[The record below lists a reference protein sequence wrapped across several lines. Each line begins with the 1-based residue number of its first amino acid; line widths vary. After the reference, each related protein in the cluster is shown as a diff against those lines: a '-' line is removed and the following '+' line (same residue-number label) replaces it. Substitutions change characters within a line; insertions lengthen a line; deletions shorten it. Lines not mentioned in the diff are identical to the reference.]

1 MTIYDL
7 DTDLVGDEFII
18 KPDPESASTTA
29 EVQGVDS
36 FGRPLTIPVVEE
48 RPLTLFLN
56 NREIVTLMTVGDYPE
71 LLGVGYLVNQNM
83 LKDDDVITEVEF
95 DEELDVVVV
104 RTERVTNYEEKLK
117 RKVLTSGC
125 GMGTVFGDI
134 MDKLEDVVLGDG
146 VRINASWIEPLLKT
160 IKTTPSLYRK
170 AGSIHGCV
178 LCKDNK
184 PLIYM
189 EDVGRHNALDKIAGY
204 LYLNKLQG
212 SDYYMYTTGRMTS
225 EMVMK
230 AVSMN
235 VSVLISRSGSTHWG
249 VQLAKKA
256 GLTLISRA
264 RGKRF
269 IALSGMERIVFDLDE
284 TADQM
289 SHRAAQ

>member
-7 DTDLVGDEFII
+7 DTTLVKDDFII
-18 KPDPESASTTA
+18 KPDPDSALTTA

-36 FGRPLTIPVVEE
+36 FGNPMTIAVVEE

-56 NREIVTLMTVGDYPE
+56 SREIVTLMTVGDYPE

-95 DEELDVVVV
+95 DAELEVVVV

-134 MDKLEDVVLGDG
+134 MDKIDEVALGEG
-146 VRINASWIEPLLKT
+146 VTVNASWIEPLLKKV
-160 IKTTPSLYRK
+160 KTTPSLYRK

-184 PLIYM
+184 PMIYM

-204 LYLNKLQG
+204 LYLNGLKG
-212 SDYYMYTTGRMTS
+212 GDYYMYTTGRMTS

-230 AVSMN
+230 SVSMG
-235 VSVLISRSGSTHWG
+235 VTVLISRSGSTHWG
-249 VQLAKKA
+249 VQLAKKN
-256 GLTLISRA
+256 RA
-264 RGKRF
+264 D
-269 IALSGMERIVFDLDE
+269 IN
-284 TADQM
+284 
-289 SHRAAQ
+289 

>member
-1 MTIYDL
+1 MTIYDFDQL
-7 DTDLVGDEFII
+7 RDGGDFII
-18 KPDPESASTTA
+18 CPDPESGLTTS
-29 EVQGVDS
+29 EVEGVDS
-36 FGRPLTIPVVEE
+36 FGNPLKIQVVEE

-56 NREIVTLMTVGDYPE
+56 NREIVTLMTVGDYPD

-83 LKDDDVITEVEF
+83 LLDDDIITDIEY
-95 DEELDVVVV
+95 DEELEVVVV

-134 MDKLEDVVLGDG
+134 MDKIDEVILGKGVDV
-146 VRINASWIEPLLKT
+146 RASWIEPLLKT
-160 IKTTPSLYRK
+160 VKLTPSLYKK

-178 LCKDNK
+178 LCKDDK
-184 PLIYM
+184 ALIYM

-204 LYLNKLQG
+204 LYLNKLNG
-212 SDYYMYTTGRMTS
+212 NDYYMYTTGRMTS

-230 AVSMN
+230 AVSMK
-235 VSVLISRSGSTHWG
+235 VSVLISRSGSTRWG
-249 VQLAKKA
+249 VELARKT

-269 IALSGMERIVFDLDE
+269 IALSGLERIIFDLTEQDLN
-284 TADQM
+284 Q
-289 SHRAAQ
+289 AAE

>member
-1 MTIYDL
+1 MTIYTL
-7 DTDLVGDEFII
+7 DTDLVHDDYII
-18 KPDPESASTTA
+18 KPNPDNALTTS

-36 FGRPLTIPVVEE
+36 FGNPLTIALVEE

-83 LKDDDVITEVEF
+83 LKDDDIITDIEY
-95 DEELDVVVV
+95 DEEIDVVVV

-134 MDKLEDVVLGDG
+134 MDKLDDVVLGDG
-146 VRINASWIEPLLKT
+146 VNVQASWIEPLLKK

-178 LCKDNK
+178 LCQGNK

-204 LYLNKLQG
+204 LYLNKLNG

-230 AVSMN
+230 AVSMG
-235 VSVLISRSGSTHWG
+235 VSVLISRSGSTKWG
-249 VQLAKKA
+249 VELAKKA

-269 IALSGMERIVFDLDE
+269 IALSGLQRIVFDLDE
-284 TADQM
+284 TIEQM
-289 SHRAAQ
+289 SQAAE

>member
-1 MTIYDL
+1 MNVITPDIELEYD
-7 DTDLVGDEFII
+7 DYII
-18 KPDPESASTTA
+18 KPDPNCPSTTSA
-29 EVQGVDS
+29 VEGVDS
-36 FGRPLTIPVVEE
+36 FGNPLEVPLVEE

-83 LKDDDVITEVEF
+83 LKDDDVITGIEYHDDLEVI
-95 DEELDVVVV
+95 VV

-134 MDKLEDVVLGDG
+134 MDKLDDVVLGENVH
-146 VRINASWIEPLLKT
+146 VRASWIEPLLKK

-178 LCKDNK
+178 LCQGER

-204 LYLNKLQG
+204 LYLNKLKG
-212 SDYYMYTTGRMTS
+212 EDYYMYTTGRMTS

-230 AVSMN
+230 AVSMGI
-235 VSVLISRSGSTHWG
+235 SVLISRSGSTRWG
-249 VQLAKKA
+249 VELAQKA

-269 IALSGMERIVFDLDE
+269 IALSGMQRIIFDLIEE
-284 TADQM
+284 TVQVAE
-289 SHRAAQ
+289 

>member
-1 MTIYDL
+1 MTIYTL
-7 DTDLVGDEFII
+7 DTDLVHDDFVI
-18 KPDPESASTTA
+18 KPDPNNVLTTS
-29 EVQGVDS
+29 EVTGVDS
-36 FGRPLTIPVVEE
+36 YGNPLTIPVVEE

-83 LKDDDVITEVEF
+83 LKDDDVITDVDH
-95 DEELDVVVV
+95 DEEIDVVVV

-134 MDKLEDVVLGDG
+134 MDKLDDVVMGEG
-146 VRINASWIEPLLKT
+146 VTVKASWIEPLLKKV
-160 IKTTPSLYRK
+160 KTTPSLYRK

-178 LCKDNK
+178 LCKGKK
-184 PLIYM
+184 PLLYV

-204 LYLNKLQG
+204 LYLNGLSG

-230 AVSMN
+230 AVSMG
-235 VSVLISRSGSTHWG
+235 VSVLISRSGSTKWG
-249 VQLAKKA
+249 VELARKA

-269 IALSGMERIVFDLDE
+269 IALSGLERIIFDLDE
-284 TADQM
+284 ATEPM
-289 SHRAAQ
+289 SQAAE

>member
-1 MTIYDL
+1 MNIYNPDREMML
-7 DTDLVGDEFII
+7 DDYII
-18 KPDPESASTTA
+18 KPDPSSALTTS

-36 FGRPLTIPVVEE
+36 FGNPLVVPVVEE

-83 LKDDDVITEVEF
+83 LKDDDIITDVEYH
-95 DEELDVVVV
+95 DDLDVIVV

-134 MDKLEDVVLGDG
+134 MDKLDEVVLEEG
-146 VRINASWIEPLLKT
+146 VSIHASWIEPLLKK

-178 LCKDNK
+178 LCQGNR
-184 PLIYM
+184 PLVYI

-204 LYLNKLQG
+204 LYLNGLKG

-230 AVSMN
+230 SVSMG
-235 VSVLISRSGSTHWG
+235 VSLLISRSGATKWG
-249 VQLAKKA
+249 VELAKKA

-269 IALSGMERIVFDLDE
+269 IALSGLQRINFDLNDLDE
-284 TADQM
+284 QM
-289 SHRAAQ
+289 SRTAQ

>member
-1 MTIYDL
+1 MTLYDL
-7 DTDLVGDEFII
+7 KTKGGNDDFII
-18 KPDPESASTTA
+18 RPDPDSGLTTSVV
-29 EVQGVDS
+29 EGVDA
-36 FGRPLTIPVVEE
+36 FGNPLSIPVVEE

-56 NREIVTLMTVGDYPE
+56 NREIVTLMTVGDYPD

-83 LKDDDVITEVEF
+83 LLDDDIITDIEY
-95 DEELDVVVV
+95 DEELEVVVV

-134 MDKLEDVVLGDG
+134 MDKIDEVVLGEG
-146 VRINASWIEPLLKT
+146 VEVRASWIEPLLKT
-160 IKTTPSLYRK
+160 VKTTPSLYRK

-178 LCKDNK
+178 LCKDDK
-184 PLIYM
+184 PFIYM

-204 LYLNKLQG
+204 LYLNKLNG
-212 SDYYMYTTGRMTS
+212 NEYYMYTTGRMTS

-230 AVSMN
+230 AVSMK

-249 VQLAKKA
+249 VELARKA

-269 IALSGMERIVFDLDE
+269 IALSGLERIIFDLV
-284 TADQM
+284 DQDQA
-289 SHRAAQ
+289 HAAE